1 MTKPVRPIKN
11 YLAAIHMAHKVLG
24 LSKDDA
30 LALKQSVTG
39 VASAGDMTDQQR
51 KRYLAHLSSLQTR
64 MGVGTQR
71 PKPTASQ
78 KYTPKRAPAQR
89 SPEDSLD
96 MRWGK
101 ARAQWAALAKAGA
114 VKIDTD
120 AALMAYVQRQ
130 THLEHW
136 RFLNSFQIN
145 NVIESLKRWYDR
157 LEPSRKQAQP
167 EGQAHG

>member
-1 MTKPVRPIKN
+1 MSKPVTSKN
-11 YLAAIHMAHKVLG
+11 HLAAIHIAHKALG

-39 VASAGDMTDQQR
+39 VASAGDMTEQQR

-64 MGVGTQR
+64 MGVGTPQR
-71 PKPTASQ
+71 PRPA
-78 KYTPKRAPAQR
+78 YTPKRAPAQR
-89 SPEDSLD
+89 SADDGGD

-101 ARAQWAALAKAGA
+101 ARALWADLARAGA
-114 VKIDTD
+114 VKVDTD

-136 RFLNSFQIN
+136 RFLNTFQIN
-145 NVIESLKRWYDR
+145 SVLESLKGWYAR
-157 LEPSRKQAQP
+157 LEPSRKPTQP
-167 EGQAHG
+167 GTTQ